1 MKFEVTLA
9 KLKLFKRIQES
20 STVSQQMRENK
31 RTQGRFM
38 NQLPRMAYGV
48 REKRK
53 GGVALQWLTQGVTV
67 FFS

>member
-1 MKFEVTLA
+1 M
-9 KLKLFKRIQES
+9 QEG
-20 STVSQQMRENK
+20 STFSQQMRENK

-53 GGVALQWLTQGVTV
+53 GGVALQWLTQGVT
-67 FFS
+67 FLSLTRLETQLSNNSFS

>member
-1 MKFEVTLA
+1 ME
-9 KLKLFKRIQES
+9 EG

-67 FFS
+67 SLS